1 MRMLVVDDD
10 LNIVNIL
17 SSELK
22 QSGHEVDEAYDGID
36 AVERLQQNSYD
47 VAIVDAMMPKMGGP
61 EVCRFIKSKFP
72 TTYIIGM
79 SGYAES
85 LKKLKNEGADIC
97 FTKPFSIEQI
107 QRALRIHFHSSSLP
121 ASSPQ

>member
-10 LNIVNIL
+10 MSVVNIL

-22 QSGHEVDEAYDGID
+22 QSGHEVDEAHDGTE
-36 AVERLQQNSYD
+36 AVKWLQSNAYD
-47 VAIVDAMMPKMGGP
+47 VAIIDAMMPKMNGA
-61 EVCRFIKSKFP
+61 EVCKFIKSKSP

-79 SGYAES
+79 SGYSDS

-107 QRALRIHFHSSSLP
+107 QRALKIHFHSSSLP
-121 ASSPQ
+121 AS